1 MFDFLTE
8 LYEKGFTYSD
18 INTARS
24 ALSSFVLLD
33 DRSSVGIKSIDF
45 MSVKRGFP
53 VQGPKIKVYRSL
65 GCSDSVV
72 QILVWEFYHNENR
85 NMNAS
90 LSEKAWR
97 FLHVNVLKVIPLL
110 GLFLGCLKKGM
121 TPVFFFFP
129 EYSSNDF
136 ASFRASMSST
146 YL

>member
-1 MFDFLTE
+1 
-8 LYEKGFTYSD
+8 
-18 INTARS
+18 
-24 ALSSFVLLD
+24 
-33 DRSSVGIKSIDF
+33 

-97 FLHVNVLKVIPLL
+97 FLHVNVLKLIPLL

-136 ASFRASMSST
+136 ASFKASTSST
-146 YL
+146 YLLTTRCTVLLWANLVGGLVRQSYSVMRLLKEKKTAQPHSPHY